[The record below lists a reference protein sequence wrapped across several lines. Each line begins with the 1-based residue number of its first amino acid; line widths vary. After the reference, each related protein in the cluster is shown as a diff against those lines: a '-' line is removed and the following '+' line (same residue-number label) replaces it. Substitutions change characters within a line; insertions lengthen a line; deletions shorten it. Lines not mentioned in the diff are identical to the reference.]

1 MKDAPVATV
10 CVLEWGWR
18 KGEWGGG
25 EGSRCGGGGGGGGG
39 GSGGG
44 GWLKNDS
51 AHTRRNYTCPLGSP
65 SVP

>member
-1 MKDAPVATV
+1 MNDAPVAAV

-18 KGEWGGG
+18 KGEGGRG
-25 EGSRCGGGGGGGGG
+25 GSRCGGVAGGGGGGA
-39 GSGGG
+39 
-44 GWLKNDS
+44 WLKNDS